1 MGWMMRLARFLY
13 EDEDLYGLLEGD
25 KILILPYLFDWLP
38 RKVEDLIN
46 MGINAVLEVE
56 RLINDITEREKE
68 KSSISL
74 NKVQLLA
81 PIIDPPK
88 IICLGL
94 NYRDHAAEQGA
105 RIPDEPII
113 FMKPRT
119 SIVGPNQPIVKPK
132 FVKKLD
138 YEGELAVIIG
148 KRGRYVPVSEARDYV
163 FGYTIFNDVSA
174 RDIQF
179 KDRQWTRGKSFD
191 TFAPMGPCI
200 AVRYQVKDPENL
212 RIRTWVNGE
221 LRQDSSTSNM
231 VFNVY
236 EIIHHLSKVM
246 TLEPC
251 DVIATGTPAGV
262 GVFMKPEPKF
272 LEPGDLVEI
281 EISEIGRLKNEV
293 VAEI

>member
-1 MGWMMRLARFLY
+1 MKLIRFLY
-13 EDEDLYGLLEGD
+13 KNEDLYGLLDGD
-25 KILILPYLFDWLP
+25 KILVLPSLFDWLP
-38 RKVEDLIN
+38 RNVEDLIN
-46 MGINAVLEVE
+46 TGINAILELE
-56 RLINDITEREKE
+56 RTINDVPVREKE
-68 KSSISL
+68 KYLISI
-74 NKVQLLA
+74 NEVQLLA
-81 PIIDPPK
+81 PILNPPK

-148 KRGRYVPVSEARDYV
+148 RRGKYIPVSKARDYI
-163 FGYTIFNDVSA
+163 FGYTVFNDVSA

-191 TFAPMGPCI
+191 TFAPMGPYI
-200 AVRYQVKDPENL
+200 VVRDQVRNPENL

-251 DVIATGTPAGV
+251 DIIATGTPAGV

-272 LEPGDLVEI
+272 LEPGDIVEI

-293 VAEI
+293 TAEI

>member
-1 MGWMMRLARFLY
+1 MKLIRFLY
-13 EDEDLYGLLEGD
+13 KNEDLYGLLEED
-25 KILILPYLFDWLP
+25 KVLILPSLFDWLP
-38 RKVEDLIN
+38 RNVEDLITT
-46 MGINAVLEVE
+46 GINAILELE
-56 RLINDITEREKE
+56 RTINDVPVREKE
-68 KSSISL
+68 KYLIST
-74 NKVQLLA
+74 NEVRLLA
-81 PIIDPPK
+81 PILNPPK

-148 KRGRYVPVSEARDYV
+148 RRGKYIPASKARDYI
-163 FGYTIFNDVSA
+163 FGYTVFNDVSA

-200 AVRYQVKDPENL
+200 AVRDQVRDPENL

-251 DVIATGTPAGV
+251 DIIATGTPAGV

-272 LEPGDLVEI
+272 LEPGDVVEI

-293 VAEI
+293 ITEI

>member
-1 MGWMMRLARFLY
+1 MKLIRFLY
-13 EDEDLYGLLEGD
+13 KNEDLYGLLDGD
-25 KILILPYLFDWLP
+25 KILVLPSLFDWLP
-38 RKVEDLIN
+38 RNVEDLIN
-46 MGINAVLEVE
+46 TGINAILELE
-56 RLINDITEREKE
+56 RTINDVPVREKE
-68 KSSISL
+68 KYLISI
-74 NKVQLLA
+74 NEVQLLA
-81 PIIDPPK
+81 PILNPPK

-148 KRGRYVPVSEARDYV
+148 RRGKYITVSKARDYI
-163 FGYTIFNDVSA
+163 FGYTVFNDVSA

-200 AVRYQVKDPENL
+200 VVRDQVRDPENL

-251 DVIATGTPAGV
+251 DIIATGTPAGV

-272 LEPGDLVEI
+272 LEPGDIVEI

-293 VAEI
+293 TAEI

>member
-1 MGWMMRLARFLY
+1 MKLIRFLY
-13 EDEDLYGLLEGD
+13 KNEDLYGLLEED
-25 KILILPYLFDWLP
+25 KVLILPSLFDWLP
-38 RKVEDLIN
+38 RNVEDLITT
-46 MGINAVLEVE
+46 GINAILELE
-56 RLINDITEREKE
+56 RTINDVPVREKE
-68 KSSISL
+68 KYLIST
-74 NKVQLLA
+74 NEVRLLA
-81 PIIDPPK
+81 PILNPPK

-148 KRGRYVPVSEARDYV
+148 RRGKYIPVSKARDYI
-163 FGYTIFNDVSA
+163 FGYTVFNDVSA

-200 AVRYQVKDPENL
+200 VVRDQVRDPENL

-251 DVIATGTPAGV
+251 DIIATGTPAGV

-272 LEPGDLVEI
+272 LEPGDIVEI

-293 VAEI
+293 TAEI

>member
-1 MGWMMRLARFLY
+1 MKLLRFLY
-13 EDEDLYGLLEGD
+13 NKEDLYGVLEGD
-25 KILILPYLFDWLP
+25 RVIILPYLLDNLP
-38 RKVEDLIN
+38 KNIEDFIRRGNADLPILERKIVGISEAQRRKFTVKLKELKLI
-46 MGINAVLEVE
+46 
-56 RLINDITEREKE
+56 
-68 KSSISL
+68 
-74 NKVQLLA
+74 A
-81 PIIDPPK
+81 PILNPSK

-119 SIVGPNQPIVKPK
+119 SIIGPDQPIVKPT
-132 FVKKLD
+132 FVKRLD

-148 KRGRYVPVSEARDYV
+148 KRGKYISVSEARDYI
-163 FGYTIFNDVSA
+163 FGYTIFNDVTA

-191 TFAPMGPCI
+191 TFAPIGPCI
-200 AVRYQVKDPENL
+200 VTRNQIGNPSNL

-221 LRQDSSTSNM
+221 LRQDSSTNNM

-236 EIIHHLSKVM
+236 EVIHHLSKVM

-251 DVIATGTPAGV
+251 DTIATGTPAGV
-262 GVFMKPEPKF
+262 GVFMKPEPRF
-272 LEPGDLVEI
+272 LNPGDVVEI
-281 EISEIGRLKNEV
+281 EIEGIGRLRNKV
-293 VAEI
+293 IAENCSS